1 MIFGRV
7 LPKTRGGK
15 FKAFAATTLVGAP
28 VGIWAMVT
36 TMNDDWDDYVTYGQ
50 PPKKTPLNPN
60 EKERIVILGSG
71 WGGLNALMKCKGQN
85 KDIVVVSPRP
95 HFLYTPLLAG
105 SSVGTIALRSACE
118 PIRNL
123 IAQAQS
129 DSSSTTYVR
138 ADARYVDVA
147 NKRVYASTG
156 DDVNTAD
163 LELSYD
169 KLLIAVGSQPNTFG
183 IPGVKEHG
191 LFMKEAEDSA
201 KLQSRLLSNLERAS
215 ALIKING
222 EDYDGMY
229 ADEIDR
235 LLTVMIVGAGPTGV
249 ELSAEMSDFKHN
261 DAKELFGEAV
271 SSRIRIV
278 LVEAIPRI
286 LGPFDPKL
294 AKIAQKHLES
304 VGVEVRTCCAVTR
317 VSDPN
322 TVTTAPS
329 TPRNATE
336 QQKADALAQAK
347 EEKVG
352 AFVWCAGV
360 GPRPFVQKLAESLKS
375 KGQNDRRGLKVDE
388 CLRVTGIK
396 DNSVYAIGDAAI
408 TPFGLP
414 PTAQVAASAGK
425 HVGRQFRDSID
436 TPFKYEHKGTLCTL
450 GAGNGLAQLVAPKA
464 THKSSINIWDVIGAE
479 SVGKDNDQV
488 GVTGF
493 AAFAIWRSLYW
504 SKLLSNNTRIGLS
517 LDWIKTKIRG
527 REIVEPVLKRQ
538 PTMQQHKT
546 RKVECFG
553 TPLRR
558 NPTVMMQNGG
568 ESEYGREYARK
579 HRPSADGDANTNTTE
594 AENVDRG
601 KKFLGLF

>member
-1 MIFGRV
+1 MAIFSRLV
-7 LPKTRGGK
+7 PKSRGGK
-15 FKAFAATTLVGAP
+15 VAGFTATTLVAGS
-28 VGIWAMVT
+28 VGIWATIT
-36 TMNDDWDDYVTYGQ
+36 TMNDDWDEYSFGRPSPSATQKQ
-50 PPKKTPLNPN
+50 PLTPN

-71 WGGLNALMKCKGQN
+71 WGGLNALMKCKGSN

-105 SSVGTIALRSACE
+105 SAVGSISLRSACE

-123 IAQAQS
+123 ISSAAN

-138 ADARYVDVA
+138 ADARYVDVT
-147 NKRVYASTG
+147 NKRVYANTG
-156 DDVNTAD
+156 DDTNTD

-201 KLQSRLLSNLERAS
+201 RLQAKLLSNLEKAS
-215 ALIKING
+215 AIMKING
-222 EDYDGMY
+222 EDDDSGYG
-229 ADEIDR
+229 AEIDR

-249 ELSAEMSDFKHN
+249 ELSAEMADFRLN
-261 DAKELFGEAV
+261 DVKELFGEAI
-271 SSRIRIV
+271 SKRMKIV

-294 AKIAQKHLES
+294 AATARKHLES
-304 VGVEVRTCCAVTR
+304 RGVEVRTCTAVTR
-317 VSDPN
+317 VNDPS
-322 TVTTAPS
+322 TVTLAPS
-329 TPRNATE
+329 TPRTATE
-336 QQKADALAQAK
+336 QQKQDALAQAK

-375 KGQNDRRGLKVDE
+375 VGQNDRRGLKVDE
-388 CLRVTGIK
+388 CMRVEGIA
-396 DNSVYAIGDAAI
+396 DHSVYAIGDAAI

-414 PTAQVAASAGK
+414 PTAQVATQEGK

-436 TPFKYEHKGTLCTL
+436 TPFKYSHKGTLCTL
-450 GAGNGLAQLVAPKA
+450 GAGNGLAQLVAPKG
-464 THKSSINIWDVIGAE
+464 THGSSINIWDVIGAE
-479 SVGKDNDQV
+479 HLGTKDNEQI
-488 GVTGF
+488 GITGLP
-493 AAFAIWRSLYW
+493 AFAMWRSLYW
-504 SKLLSNNTRIGLS
+504 TQLLSNNTRIGLS
-517 LDWIKTKIRG
+517 LDWFKTIIRG
-527 REIVEPVLKRQ
+527 RDVTEPVLKRQ
-538 PTMQQHKT
+538 PTLQQPNGTH
-546 RKVECFG
+546 RKVETFG

-558 NPTVMMQNGG
+558 NPTVRIVGADP
-568 ESEYGREYARK
+568 YGNK
-579 HRPSADGDANTNTTE
+579 KGISANNKE
-594 AENVDRG
+594 AEAVAPR